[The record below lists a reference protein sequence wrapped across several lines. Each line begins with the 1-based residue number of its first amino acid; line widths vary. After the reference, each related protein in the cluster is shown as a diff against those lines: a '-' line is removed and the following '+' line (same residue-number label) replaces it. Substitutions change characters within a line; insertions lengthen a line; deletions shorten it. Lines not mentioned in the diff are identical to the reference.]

1 MRGRWAIIVARPA
14 SARWRR
20 WRGPVLVFGPPF
32 LFVVVFLIY
41 PYVSVFESSFHRMAD
56 YVIVRDFN
64 LDNFERAIG
73 GELYQR
79 VLYVSARIGVIVTLC
94 TLPLAYLL
102 AYYAAFVAR
111 RWRHLLYFLVVTPLW
126 TSFLLRVYVWK
137 LILGRTGL
145 VNNALTLTGVV
156 DEPLSF
162 LIYNQFSVCATLVYI
177 LLPFFFLPIYTALEK
192 IDPAHLEASADLG
205 ARPLKTLVR
214 VIVPLSMP
222 GVITG
227 AIFTFCL
234 SFGDFVAPALVGG
247 PGGLMVS
254 NVIISQFGT
263 AFDWPFGSALAV
275 LVLVIVLAVIGL
287 GSLAERKSTG
297 AAA

>member
-1 MRGRWAIIVARPA
+1 MTRRADTSVVL
-14 SARWRR
+14 RR

-32 LFVVVFLIY
+32 LFVLAFLVY
-41 PYVSVFESSFHRMAD
+41 PYLTVFENSFYRVAD
-56 YVIVRDFN
+56 YVVVRDFN
-64 LDNFERAIG
+64 FDNFERAIG
-73 GELYQR
+73 GELYRR
-79 VLYVSARIGVIVTLC
+79 VLYVSARIGVIVTLI

-145 VNNALTLTGVV
+145 VNNVLTSTGAV

-162 LIYNQFSVCATLVYI
+162 LIYNQFSVCLTLVYI
-177 LLPFFFLPIYTALEK
+177 LLPFFFLPIYTSLEK
-192 IDPAHLEASADLG
+192 IDPAYLEASADLG
-205 ARPLKTLVR
+205 APPLRTLIR

-254 NVIISQFGT
+254 NVIISQFGA

-275 LVLVIVLAVIGL
+275 LVLIIVLAVIAL
-287 GSLAERKSTG
+287 GSLAEKKSAG
-297 AAA
+297 AVA